1 MTRLSLLSLALLLA
15 NVGLVFSQPI
25 PAGMKVELATY
36 LQAGYNGLKNDLLEA
51 ANKMPASDFGFKPG
65 AAAEMRSYGQ
75 LFAHVAESQFGTCAT
90 IRGIENPSQGRNLEH
105 ELTTKGQFIK
115 ALSDSFA
122 VCDDVFATLTN
133 ANALQFVKVG
143 QGEVVRSA
151 VMTGLLAHNSEM
163 YGIATVYLRAK
174 NLIPP
179 STERQIQNRSAAPK

>member
-1 MTRLSLLSLALLLA
+1 
-15 NVGLVFSQPI
+15 
-25 PAGMKVELATY
+25 

-51 ANKMPASDFGFKPG
+51 ANQMPASDYGFKPG

-90 IRGIENPSQGRNLEH
+90 IKGIENPSQGRHLER
-105 ELTTKGQFIK
+105 ELTTKAQFIK

-122 VCDDVFATLTN
+122 LCDDVFATLTS
-133 ANALQFVKVG
+133 ANALQFVKIG

-151 VMTGLLAHNSEM
+151 VMTGMLAHNSEM

-174 NLIPP
+174 NLVPP
-179 STERQIQNRSAAPK
+179 STERQMQNRSVPPK